1 MERERERER
10 DRDRDRDRQTDR
22 DKTRIVS
29 VHSLNVA
36 AVLKSGIDK
45 SDGMVNG
52 TSMSS
57 PCMLKKN
64 DLTRAILKGVALRK
78 YVSCLCLSVLF
89 YIRVWA
95 DFVDLARVRV
105 YIFI

>member
-1 MERERERER
+1 M
-10 DRDRDRDRQTDR
+10 
-22 DKTRIVS
+22 
-29 VHSLNVA
+29 
-36 AVLKSGIDK
+36 
-45 SDGMVNG
+45 
-52 TSMSS
+52 
-57 PCMLKKN
+57 
-64 DLTRAILKGVALRK
+64 GVTLRK